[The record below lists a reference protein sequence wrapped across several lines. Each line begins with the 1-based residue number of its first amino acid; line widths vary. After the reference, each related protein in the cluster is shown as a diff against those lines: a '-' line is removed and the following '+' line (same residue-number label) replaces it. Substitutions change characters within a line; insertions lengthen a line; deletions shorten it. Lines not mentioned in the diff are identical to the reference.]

1 MNKVIFLL
9 VIIGFASAM
18 KADAFHGLW
27 STWKTQHK
35 KSYRASEEITRFGI
49 FIENYQKVQRL
60 NAEHGDSARF
70 SLNKFS
76 DLTSHEFATIYASG
90 STEQPK
96 KNFLEANTKSVE
108 INGVLPDSVDWRN
121 KGAVTPVKDQGNCG
135 SCWSFSATG
144 VLEGF
149 YFVNNGKL
157 LSFAEQQLV
166 DCDTDI
172 NQGCNGGLAYRAVAY
187 VAQNGIELESDYPY
201 TARDGKCQYNKE
213 KALKFAGGYQMVTPQ
228 SSDQLK
234 AALVN
239 SPVAVSVQADE
250 DVFQFYSS
258 GVVRKGCSASLNHA
272 VLAVGYQK
280 LGLFEAFIV
289 KNSWGTSWGSDG
301 YIYLGTDQ
309 TQNAGKGVCGI
320 LVRPVIVTA

>member
-1 MNKVIFLL
+1 MNKVIL
-9 VIIGFASAM
+9 VLAIIGMASAL
-18 KADAFHGLW
+18 KADAFHGVW
-27 STWKTQHK
+27 SAWKTQHK
-35 KSYRASEEITRFGI
+35 KAYSASEELTRFGI
-49 FIENYQKVQRL
+49 FIENFEKVQRL
-60 NAEHGDSARF
+60 NAEHDSARF
-70 SLNKFS
+70 ALNKFS
-76 DLTSHEFATIYASG
+76 DLTGHEFAIKFASG
-90 STEQPK
+90 TSDVSNK
-96 KNFLEANTKSVE
+96 KFLETNTKDVV
-108 INGVLPDSVDWRN
+108 INGGLPDSVDWRN

-157 LSFAEQQLV
+157 LSFSEQQIV

-172 NQGCNGGLAYRAVAY
+172 NQGCNGGLAYRAVSY
-187 VAQNGIELESDYPY
+187 VAQKGIELETDYPY
-201 TARDGKCQYNKE
+201 TAKAGKCQYDQS
-213 KALKFAGGYQMVTPQ
+213 KAIKVAGGYSMVTPQ

-239 SPVAVSVQADE
+239 TPVAVSVQADE

-280 LGLFEAFIV
+280 LGLYEAFIV

-301 YIYLGTDQ
+301 YIFIGTDQ

>member
-1 MNKVIFLL
+1 
-9 VIIGFASAM
+9 
-18 KADAFHGLW
+18 
-27 STWKTQHK
+27 
-35 KSYRASEEITRFGI
+35 
-49 FIENYQKVQRL
+49 
-60 NAEHGDSARF
+60 
-70 SLNKFS
+70 
-76 DLTSHEFATIYASG
+76 
-90 STEQPK
+90 
-96 KNFLEANTKSVE
+96 
-108 INGVLPDSVDWRN
+108 
-121 KGAVTPVKDQGNCG
+121 
-135 SCWSFSATG
+135 
-144 VLEGF
+144 
-149 YFVNNGKL
+149 
-157 LSFAEQQLV
+157 
-166 DCDTDI
+166 
-172 NQGCNGGLAYRAVAY
+172 
-187 VAQNGIELESDYPY
+187 
-201 TARDGKCQYNKE
+201 
-213 KALKFAGGYQMVTPQ
+213 MVTPQ

-301 YIYLGTDQ
+301 YIYLATDQ

>member
-1 MNKVIFLL
+1 MNKVILLL
-9 VIIGFASAM
+9 VLVGMASAL

-27 STWKTQHK
+27 SAWKTQHK
-35 KSYRASEEITRFGI
+35 KLYTASEELTRFGI
-49 FIENYQKVQRL
+49 FIQNYEKVQRL
-60 NAEHGDSARF
+60 NAEHETARF
-70 SLNKFS
+70 ALNQFS
-76 DLTSHEFATIYASG
+76 DLTSHEFAVQYASG
-90 STEQPK
+90 TSDVTNEK
-96 KNFLEANTKSVE
+96 FLAANTKSVK
-108 INGVLPDSVDWRN
+108 IDGGLPDSVDWRN
-121 KGAVTPVKDQGNCG
+121 KGAVTPVKNQGNCG

-187 VAQNGIELESDYPY
+187 VAQKGIELESDYPY
-201 TARDGKCQYNKE
+201 TAKDGSCKYDAS
-213 KALKFAGGYQMVTPQ
+213 KALKFAGGYSMVTPQ

-239 SPVAVSVQADE
+239 SPVAVSVQADQ
-250 DVFQFYSS
+250 DVFQFYKS
-258 GVVRKGCSASLNHA
+258 GVVTKNCGASLNHA

-280 LGLFEAFIV
+280 LALTDAFIV
-289 KNSWGTSWGSDG
+289 KNSWGTSWGQDG
-301 YIYLGTDQ
+301 YIYLGADQ
-309 TQNAGKGVCGI
+309 SQNQGKGVCGI